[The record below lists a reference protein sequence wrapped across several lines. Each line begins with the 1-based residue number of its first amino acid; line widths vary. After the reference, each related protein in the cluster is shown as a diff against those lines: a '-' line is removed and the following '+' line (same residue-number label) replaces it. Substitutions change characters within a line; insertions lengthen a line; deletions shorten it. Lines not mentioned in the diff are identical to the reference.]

1 VVPSPLFFFWPD
13 RRVSVRDLSISAF
26 PNWPNSS
33 LLRELGEKWGAPEF
47 AQTYVGAMEMGAG
60 VRLLQ
65 YLDRHGSGADLV
77 ESRKFAT
84 DSFAD
89 RNIVFL
95 GMPRTTAGYLDRLL
109 ERTTFYM
116 AQADPDVIRS
126 RNVAPSSPMEF
137 RETSYSADRRVYPA
151 VIVYLPKRPEGT
163 RCILVLG
170 RYLTGAASMLLTAD
184 GLRSLEAERE
194 KAGSPDAWEL
204 VVESETYRDTL
215 LNARARA
222 FRQIAPNF
230 WDGL

>member
-1 VVPSPLFFFWPD
+1 VY
-13 RRVSVRDLSISAF
+13 VRDLSISAF
-26 PNWPNSS
+26 PNWSNSP
-33 LLRELGEKWGAPEF
+33 LLSELGAKWGAPEL

-60 VRLLQ
+60 VRFLQ
-65 YLDRHGSGADLV
+65 YLDKQGSGAQLV
-77 ESRKFAT
+77 ESRKFST

-109 ERTTFYM
+109 EKTTFYM

-126 RNVAPSSPMEF
+126 RNSAAAAPIEF
-137 RETSYSADRRVYPA
+137 RETSYSNDRRVYPA
-151 VIVYLPKRPEGT
+151 VIVFLPKRPEGT

-184 GLRSLEAERE
+184 GLRTLEAEHE

-215 LNARARA
+215 LRTHARA
-222 FRQIAPNF
+222 FRQIPANF